1 MQSVD
6 CSRLEAP
13 TSWTPHYYH
22 TVPREMPTITKGDS
36 DINCKNTIPYC
47 DQFKYVLTTS
57 VRLLLLHECIQQSVA
72 RVSRIPVALLIYR
85 TTKELRARLELHVE
99 MTRGYHSSQITFS
112 YCRSV
117 PVLALDL
124 SHLSAKT
131 LDYICM
137 KHIILYVLFVY
148 LHTLLILDTI
158 YEYF

>member
-1 MQSVD
+1 MS
-6 CSRLEAP
+6 
-13 TSWTPHYYH
+13 
-22 TVPREMPTITKGDS
+22 TITKGDS

-57 VRLLLLHECIQQSVA
+57 VRLLHECIQQSVA

-85 TTKELRARLELHVE
+85 THQGLRARLELHVE

-112 YCRSV
+112 YCRSL
-117 PVLALDL
+117 PVLTLDL

-137 KHIILYVLFVY
+137 YYSWSYSIIAGHYIRVLLV
-148 LHTLLILDTI
+148 
-158 YEYF
+158 

>member
-1 MQSVD
+1 MS
-6 CSRLEAP
+6 
-13 TSWTPHYYH
+13 
-22 TVPREMPTITKGDS
+22 TITKGDS

-57 VRLLLLHECIQQSVA
+57 VRLLHECIQQSVA

-85 TTKELRARLELHVE
+85 TTKELRLRARLELHVE

-112 YCRSV
+112 YYRSV

-124 SHLSAKT
+124 SHLCAKT